1 MRLGP
6 GSDSLSV
13 NHESESKSIAGT
25 VTQAVKKRQFMSYWV
40 RLVNGP
46 PAGVAQD
53 FGPSY

>member
-6 GSDSLSV
+6 GRDSLSV
-13 NHESESKSIAGT
+13 NHESEPKSIAGT
-25 VTQAVKKRQFMSYWV
+25 VTQAVNKRPFMSYWI

-46 PAGVAQD
+46 SAELAQD